1 MTQALAEPVF
11 FESPVSTTAALL
23 RTRPTVRHQQSED
36 RLYHVGLAESP
47 EEIQE
52 AQRLRFQV
60 FQAEYG
66 ARFASDRL
74 GLDIDEFD
82 SYCQHLIVRCTET
95 SEVVGTY
102 RILTPENAARIGR
115 YYCEGEFFMT
125 RLTRQTPRLV
135 ELGRSCVHPAH
146 RTGSVIMLLW
156 GGIFRFMR
164 EHGYSHL
171 IGCASVSM
179 RDGGGVA
186 ASLWDQFSASK
197 MVDPTLECFPKTP
210 LSLERIARV
219 SDAEAPARIR
229 AYLRVGARICG
240 EPNWDPDFN
249 TADFVMLLGLD
260 SMNPRYLRHF
270 SDGNS

>member
-1 MTQALAEPVF
+1 MTQVLAESVF
-11 FESPVSTTAALL
+11 FEPSVSTTAALL
-23 RTRPTVRHQQSED
+23 RARPIGLHQHSED
-36 RLYHVGLAESP
+36 RLYQVGLAESP

-74 GLDIDEFD
+74 GLDVDEFD
-82 SYCQHLIVRCTET
+82 SYCQHLIVRCCET

-135 ELGRSCVHPAH
+135 ELGRSCVHPGH

-164 EHGYSHL
+164 DHGYSHL

-210 LSLERIARV
+210 LTLDRISRV
-219 SDAEAPARIR
+219 PEAEAPPLIR

-270 SDGNS
+270 SEGKS

>member
-1 MTQALAEPVF
+1 MTHALADCST
-11 FESPVSTTAALL
+11 FESSSSSSNAALL
-23 RTRPTVRHQQSED
+23 RARPVRPHQQSED
-36 RLYHVGLAESP
+36 RLYQVGLAESID
-47 EEIQE
+47 EIRE

-66 ARFASDRL
+66 ARFSSEGL
-74 GLDIDEFD
+74 GLDVDEFD
-82 SYCQHLIVRCTET
+82 AYCQHLIVRSTET
-95 SEVVGTY
+95 GEVVGTY

-146 RTGSVIMLLW
+146 RTGPVIMLLW

-164 EHGYSHL
+164 EHRYSHL

-186 ASLWDQFSASK
+186 ASLWDQFGASK
-197 MVDPTLECFPKTP
+197 MVDSTLECFPKTP
-210 LSLERIARV
+210 LNLGRISRAA
-219 SDAEAPARIR
+219 AEAPPLIR

-249 TADFVMLLGLD
+249 TADFVMLLGLG

-270 SDGNS
+270 SDGKL

>member
-1 MTQALAEPVF
+1 MTH
-11 FESPVSTTAALL
+11 ALL
-23 RTRPTVRHQQSED
+23 ETAPFEVSPSSNAVLLRAHPSAGHQSSED
-36 RLYHVGLAESP
+36 RLYHVGLAESAD
-47 EEIQE
+47 EVRE

-66 ARFASDRL
+66 ARFVSDRL
-74 GLDIDEFD
+74 GLDVDEFD
-82 SYCQHLIVRCTET
+82 RYCQHLIVRSSDTG
-95 SEVVGTY
+95 EVVGTY

-125 RLTRQTPRLV
+125 RLTRQTRRIV

-179 RDGGGVA
+179 RDGGATA

-197 MVDPTLECFPKTP
+197 MVDPSLECFPKTP
-210 LSLERIARV
+210 LSLDRISRAD
-219 SDAEAPARIR
+219 SAEAPALIR
-229 AYLRVGARICG
+229 AYLRVGARVCG

-270 SDGNS
+270 SPENK